1 MDMPKKQAE
10 IDTINFVYFFLK
22 SFVIHKK
29 HKTWKELKIEKNYT
43 NN

>member
-22 SFVIHKK
+22 SFFDFTKNTK
-29 HKTWKELKIEKNYT
+29 HEKN
-43 NN
+43 

>member
-22 SFVIHKK
+22 SFVISQKTQNMKRIENRKK
-29 HKTWKELKIEKNYT
+29 LY
-43 NN
+43 